1 MLSGGI
7 KPQAGRQAGRG
18 ASGCCLRPHFSQVS
32 PGHSPLCIALF
43 KLLLLLL
50 PATLALPLLFPPL
63 GSPPTELP
71 PWSEQHAVLV
81 LVPRHVLN
89 RTTTEAPAGDGCL
102 EGGCGIWA

>member
-7 KPQAGRQAGRG
+7 KPQAGWLAGRQAGRG

-50 PATLALPLLFPPL
+50 PATHALPLLFPPL

-71 PWSEQHAVLV
+71 PGVSSML
-81 LVPRHVLN
+81 
-89 RTTTEAPAGDGCL
+89 C
-102 EGGCGIWA
+102 

>member
-1 MLSGGI
+1 MLSGGDA
-7 KPQAGRQAGRG
+7 PQAGTPWCERQLPAPP
-18 ASGCCLRPHFSQVS
+18 LFSS
-32 PGHSPLCIALF
+32 FSTGHPPLCIALF
-43 KLLLLLL
+43 ILLLLLL
-50 PATLALPLLFPPL
+50 PATHALPLLLPPL
-63 GSPPTELP
+63 GSPPSELP